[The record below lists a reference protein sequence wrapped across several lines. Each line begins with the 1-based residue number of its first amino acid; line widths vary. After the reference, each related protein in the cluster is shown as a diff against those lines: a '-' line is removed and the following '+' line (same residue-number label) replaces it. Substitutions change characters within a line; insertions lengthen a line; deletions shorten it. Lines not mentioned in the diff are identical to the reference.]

1 MKCRRPFSSSSRHS
15 LIVIPAARAISEY
28 AYSITP
34 SPLGSALSLS
44 LFPDTPSN
52 FSNQSSKPDPA
63 SIGPERTSF
72 VTRFQAITAFACA
85 PPAEVPTRKR
95 SPSAAARSASTNG
108 AFHSVR
114 SLSTS
119 AANRTSPS
127 ISTAVDRCGRGPL
140 EGKNSN
146 APIPRDPV

>member
-1 MKCRRPFSSSSRHS
+1 MKCRRPFSSKSRHS

-34 SPLGSALSLS
+34 SPFGSALSLS

-52 FSNQSSKPDPA
+52 FSNQSSNPDPA

-72 VTRFQAITAFACA
+72 VTRFQAITAFARS
-85 PPAEVPTRKR
+85 PPAEVPTRKI
-95 SPSAAARSASTNG
+95 SPSAAARSASTKDDFN
-108 AFHSVR
+108 SVR

-119 AANRTSPS
+119 AASRTSAS
-127 ISTAVDRCGRGPL
+127 ISTPVARCGRGPI

-146 APIPRDPV
+146 APIPRVPV